1 MDRKERILQLFDL
14 TDPQEVLTGDY
25 ASREFYKALG
35 LENLYFFATVI
46 LGNWRFGVEPMTG
59 PYAIKS
65 ELYRGGPEIDFS
77 FHMDLCRSYDT
88 MEPGGMR
95 RHFLAPRDHFKTTT
109 LMAFLLQQVAKDH
122 NTCCAVVGATFEK
135 QAQGNMKVLINQLS
149 PQNSL
154 LRTLYGIVPP
164 KRMSAKGFTIQ
175 RDYTGKEY
183 TFAPFGANQSPES
196 GHYAIIANDDLAV
209 RENSSTPDRCH
220 KVVEFHALENPL
232 YNIGGYWIDQG
243 SRFSFDEIHGHIL
256 ENLSDLYECR
266 KWCACY
272 DDNGEPSVDFDH
284 DHRLFPEEYTPDRLR
299 EKMDAMKILGGI
311 GLFWSQFLLEPVDE
325 TTQIFR
331 QEWVEKM
338 FVPDDMLLDENGE
351 PKKMTYYVGW
361 DNATKRGKDSSPLVV
376 IGVDPEGIHYIV
388 EIVDEPMTLRQ
399 QTYEFVR
406 LQMKYSCPASGA
418 EAIGTGATAPEVYDE
433 VCEELGV
440 QPYYVEWYKHWD
452 TNKAERAR
460 TVLQPPL
467 ETGRLRC
474 KASLRTSQLESQL
487 IRFRGVANERNDLV
501 DGLLMADLQAV
512 RWGYQE
518 EPIAPHKIRSGPVE
532 SIEDLTE
539 DEIRRLKSGELSY
552 TRRMIEAG
560 IHLQIG
566 QPRASQPEETNNAF
580 SF

>member
-1 MDRKERILQLFDL
+1 MQNRERILALYGLNHPHDI
-14 TDPQEVLTGDY
+14 LTGSY
-25 ASREFYKALG
+25 GERERWRELG
-35 LENLYFFATVI
+35 LQSLYFFSTVI

-59 PYAIKS
+59 PYAIRS
-65 ELYRGGPEIDFS
+65 ELYRDGPEIDFS

-88 MEPGGMR
+88 MEPGGQR

-135 QAQGNMKVLINQLS
+135 QAQGNMKVLINQLT
-149 PQNSL
+149 PHDSL
-154 LRTLYGIVPP
+154 LRSLYGIVPP
-164 KRMSAKGFTIQ
+164 KRMSAKGFTIK

-183 TFAPFGANQSPES
+183 TFAPFGSNQSPES
-196 GHYAIIANDDLAV
+196 GHYGIIANDDLAV

-266 KWCACY
+266 RWPACY
-272 DDNGEPSVDFDH
+272 DDDGEASVDFDH
-284 DHRLFPEEYTPDRLR
+284 DHRLFPEEYTPERLR
-299 EKMDAMKILGGI
+299 EKMDAMKILGGV
-311 GLFWSQFLLEPVDE
+311 GLFWSQFLLEPADE

-331 QEWVEKM
+331 QEWVEEM
-338 FVPDDMLLDENGE
+338 FVPDDMV
-351 PKKMTYYVGW
+351 PQKMSYYVGW
-361 DNATKRGKDSSPLVV
+361 DNATKRGKDASPLFVV
-376 IGVDPEGIHYIV
+376 GVDPEGNCYIV
-388 EIVDEPMTLRQ
+388 EIVDEPMSLRQ

-406 LQMKYSCPASGA
+406 LQMKYGVQASGA

-440 QPYYVEWYKHWD
+440 QPYYVEWYKHWE

-467 ETGRLRC
+467 ETKKLRC

-501 DGLLMADLQAV
+501 DALLMAMLQAV
-512 RWGYQE
+512 RYGYNE
-518 EPIAPHKIRSGPVE
+518 EPIAPHKGRTGPVE
-532 SIEDLTE
+532 SIDDLTE
-539 DEIRRLKSGELSY
+539 DEIRRLRSGELHY
-552 TRRMIEAG
+552 TRRMVDMDLHMQVGRSKPTAT
-560 IHLQIG
+560 
-566 QPRASQPEETNNAF
+566 EEGVNAF
-580 SF
+580 TY

>member
-1 MDRKERILQLFDL
+1 MTDNRERILQLYGL
-14 TDPQEVLTGDY
+14 TDPNQLLTGSY
-25 ASREFYKALG
+25 AEKEKWRELG
-35 LENLYFFATVI
+35 LTNLYFFSTVI

-59 PYAIKS
+59 PYAIRS
-65 ELYRGGPEIDFS
+65 ELYRNGPEVDFS

-88 MEPGGMR
+88 MEPGGLR

-109 LMAFLLQQVAKDH
+109 LLAFLLQQVAKDK
-122 NTCCAVVGATFEK
+122 NTCCALVGATFEK
-135 QAQGNMKVLINQLS
+135 QTSGMMKVIINQLGH
-149 PQNSL
+149 NTL
-154 LRTLYGIVPP
+154 LRDMYGIIAP
-164 KRMSAKGFTIQ
+164 KRMSTKGITIK
-175 RDYTGKEY
+175 RDYTGKEH

-209 RENSSTPDRCH
+209 RENSSTPDRCQ
-220 KVVEFHALENPL
+220 KVIEFHALENPL

-243 SRFSFDEIHGHIL
+243 SRFSFDEVHGHIL
-256 ENLSDLYECR
+256 ENLSSLYECR

-272 DDNGEPSVDFDH
+272 DDEGEPSLDFDH
-284 DHRLFPEEYTPDRLR
+284 DHHLFPEEYTADRLR
-299 EKMDAMKILGGI
+299 EKLEAMKVLGGV

-331 QEWVEKM
+331 EEWVKEM
-338 FVPDDMLLDENGE
+338 FVPDDMVPE
-351 PKKMTYYVGW
+351 KMSYYVGW

-376 IGVDPEGIHYIV
+376 IGVDANGIHYIV

-406 LQMKYSCPASGA
+406 LQMKYAAQASGA

-440 QPYYVEWYKHWD
+440 QPYYVEWYKHWE

-467 ETGRLRC
+467 ETARLRC

-487 IRFRGVANERNDLV
+487 IRFRGAVNERNDLV
-501 DGLLMADLQAV
+501 DALLMADLQAV
-512 RWGYQE
+512 QWGYQE
-518 EPIAPHKIRSGPVE
+518 EPIAPHKVRNGPVE
-532 SIEDLTE
+532 SIDDLTE
-539 DEIRRLKSGELSY
+539 DEIRRLRSGELSY
-552 TRRMIEAG
+552 NRRMVDMG
-560 IHLQIG
+560 LHMQVG
-566 QPRASQPEETNNAF
+566 RSRKPEVEVNNVFTN
-580 SF
+580 